1 MVDHLAYIRQL
12 VAQGHVEE
20 AQTSLDALL
29 RSQPYNAE
37 AWRLAVQIAP
47 TPALRANAQSG
58 LQRALAMQQ
67 AAPPPQYV
75 PVQPVYVQ
83 AAPVYVPAAPVRY
96 EKDYLP
102 EALIAL
108 VMYFIGG
115 GIIGLI
121 LNLVFLANANRD
133 QQQGIPVR
141 NAGCLKALLI
151 ADLVVLSLSCV
162 LVAVYFVF
170 FAAMVGTSA
179 AS

>member
-1 MVDHLAYIRQL
+1 MVDPLAYIRQL
-12 VAQGHVEE
+12 IAEGRVEE
-20 AQTSLDALL
+20 AQTSLDAVL
-29 RSQPYNAE
+29 RSQPYHAE

-67 AAPPPQYV
+67 PV
-75 PVQPVYVQ
+75 PAQPMYVQ
-83 AAPVYVPAAPVRY
+83 AAPVYVAAAPIRY

-102 EALIAL
+102 EALISL

-121 LNLVFLANANRD
+121 LNIIFLANANRD

-151 ADLVVLSLSCV
+151 ADLVGLSLACLIAV
-162 LVAVYFVF
+162 VYFVF
-170 FAAMVGTSA
+170 IAAVVGTQA
-179 AS
+179 VN